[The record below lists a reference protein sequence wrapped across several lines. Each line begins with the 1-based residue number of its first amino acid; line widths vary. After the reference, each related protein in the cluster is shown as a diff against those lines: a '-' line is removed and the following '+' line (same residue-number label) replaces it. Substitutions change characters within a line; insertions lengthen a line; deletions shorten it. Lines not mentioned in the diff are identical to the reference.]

1 MKLNKS
7 ELYTVKAL
15 GQVNKWWNGQ
25 AFKATE
31 ISKALAVTGE
41 IAEGL
46 LLGRKPGEMQV
57 DAYIKPNLLPD
68 AKGATKALEDM
79 QARELQRL
87 GRQVV
92 DAVVKAGTE
101 TLLLCKY
108 IRDNAVSPKLVS
120 HELRQLGFS
129 KSWASKVNRVAQCS
143 NEDWSAFE
151 ARTMTFKDIL
161 ALREGGDAVISSLA
175 AEMGTDVVDIKA
187 QVAEL
192 ETEDE
197 ENPDLIQPTAKEAKE
212 ARKKQN
218 ERAFATLIKNF
229 KAEKAFRKVDIK
241 LDGFRFVI
249 SRVKDEASAEAPAG
263 KKIIC

>member
-1 MKLNKS
+1 MKINKT

-15 GQVNKWWNGQ
+15 GQLNKWWNGQ

-41 IAEGL
+41 IAEVL

-57 DAYIKPNLLPD
+57 DPYIKPNLLPD
-68 AKGATKALEDM
+68 AKGATKALED
-79 QARELQRL
+79 AHALELQRL
-87 GRQVV
+87 GRQVIN
-92 DAVVKAGTE
+92 AVIKAGTE
-101 TLLLCKY
+101 TLVLCKY
-108 IRDNAVSPKLVS
+108 IRDNMVSPKLVS
-120 HELRQLGFS
+120 HELRQLGLS

-143 NEDWSAFE
+143 DEDWSAFE
-151 ARTMTFKDIL
+151 ARTMTFKDVL
-161 ALREGGDAVISSLA
+161 ALKEGGAAALDSLA

-192 ETEDE
+192 EE
-197 ENPDLIQPTAKEAKE
+197 EEAESPGLIQPTAKEAKD

-229 KAEKAFRKVDIK
+229 KAEKQFRKVDLK
-241 LDGFRFVI
+241 LDGFRFI
-249 SRVKDEASAEAPAG
+249 ITKVKEEKSEAPAAE
-263 KKIIC
+263 